1 MENIFDIGIANYEAA
16 QPTKE
21 LTFFEKCLFVCDLLI
36 DIIKVLVLSIPH
48 WFIAIYRLV
57 VKPAK
62 KSVIG
67 QTVLVTQNYY
77 LTVDRNVI

>member
-21 LTFFEKCLFVCDLLI
+21 LTFFEKCLFVCELLI
-36 DIIKVLVLSIPH
+36 DVIKVLVLSIPH
-48 WFIAIYRLV
+48 WLIAIYRLV

-67 QTVLVTQNYY
+67 QTVLVTKQ
-77 LTVDRNVI
+77 RFFWIEI